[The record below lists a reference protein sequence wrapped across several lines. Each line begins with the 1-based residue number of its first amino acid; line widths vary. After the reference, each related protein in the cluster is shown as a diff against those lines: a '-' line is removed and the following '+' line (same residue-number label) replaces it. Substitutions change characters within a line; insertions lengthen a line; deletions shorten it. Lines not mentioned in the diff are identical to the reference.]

1 MIQEIKL
8 SDILEQVK
16 LFLQFCLK
24 NSKLFFIIIFST
36 CLVSFAYWYALN
48 SNFKASTTF
57 IVEESS
63 SKGGGLSGIAS
74 QFGVDLGSV
83 MGGSGS
89 SLFSGD
95 NIFEI
100 IKSRKIIEKV
110 LLSKTEEMGNSHPIT
125 MADFYMSITGLGKT
139 LENSNIN
146 KKTLNFANLNP
157 DESHS
162 IVQDSVLNI
171 IYNKLILEN
180 IFVEKQNKK
189 STLIT
194 ISVNS
199 SNQLF
204 SKLFSERLLKETSE
218 LYIDIKV
225 GNLSKS
231 VSKIQRKADSLESVL
246 QIISNKSTKLNLPIQ
261 EKLLN
266 ENTGITLQK
275 ENSLSSFSY
284 NNAAPIEQNQRS
296 RTVAFTL
303 YGEVVKN
310 LETLKISLLNQT
322 PIIQTLDL
330 PRLPLKDTK
339 TSVLIIMIVGFFSGI
354 IVTTILLLFKYKGQ

>member
-1 MIQEIKL
+1 MIQEIKF

-24 NSKLFFIIIFST
+24 NSKLFFIIIFLT
-36 CLVSFAYWYALN
+36 CSIAYFYWYTLK
-48 SNFKASTTF
+48 SNFKATTTF

-83 MGGSGS
+83 MGGNGS

-110 LLSKTEEMGNSHPIT
+110 LLSKTEEMGKIQPIT
-125 MADFYMSITGLGKT
+125 MADFYMNITGFGKT
-139 LENSNIN
+139 LEKNNIN
-146 KKTLNFANLNP
+146 KNDLNFSNLNP
-157 DESHS
+157 DENHT
-162 IVQDSVLNI
+162 IVQDSVLNV

-231 VSKIQRKADSLESVL
+231 VNKIQQKADSLKNTLSNIYQNSF
-246 QIISNKSTKLNLPIQ
+246 QI
-261 EKLLN
+261 
-266 ENTGITLQK
+266 
-275 ENSLSSFSY
+275 NSSRSELSSRDKTFS
-284 NNAAPIEQNQRS
+284 S
-296 RTVAFTL
+296 TL
-303 YGEVVKN
+303 YAEVVKN
-310 LETLKISLLNQT
+310 LETLKLSLINQT

>member
-1 MIQEIKL
+1 MIQEIKF

-24 NSKLFFIIIFST
+24 NPKLFFIITFST
-36 CLVSFAYWYALN
+36 CLISIVYWSTLN

-110 LLSKTEEMGNSHPIT
+110 LLSKIEEQGASHSVT
-125 MADFYMSITGLGKT
+125 MADFYMNITGLGKT
-139 LENSNIN
+139 TFKNS
-146 KKTLNFANLNP
+146 LNFKNIKP
-157 DESHS
+157 EESHT
-162 IVQDSVLNI
+162 IVQDSVLDI
-171 IYNKLILEN
+171 IYNNLIMQN
-180 IFVEKQNKK
+180 IFVEKINKK

-194 ISVNS
+194 ISVS
-199 SNQLF
+199 SPNQLF

-261 EKLLN
+261 ERLLN

-275 ENSLSSFSY
+275 ENNLSSFSY
-284 NNAAPIEQNQRS
+284 NNAAPIEQTQRS

-330 PRLPLKDTK
+330 PRLPLKNTK
-339 TSVLIIMIVGFFSGI
+339 TSGVLILFLGFLSGVVI
-354 IVTTILLLFKYKGQ
+354 TTIVLLFKYKGQ

>member
-1 MIQEIKL
+1 MIQEIKF

-16 LFLQFCLK
+16 LFLKFCLK
-24 NSKLFFIIIFST
+24 NPKLFFIIIFST
-36 CLVSFAYWYALN
+36 CLISIVYWSTLN

-110 LLSKTEEMGNSHPIT
+110 LLSKIEEQGASHSIT
-125 MADFYMSITGLGKT
+125 MADFYMNITGLGKT
-139 LENSNIN
+139 LENNNISKN
-146 KKTLNFANLNP
+146 TLNFANLNP
-157 DESHS
+157 DQSHT

-231 VSKIQRKADSLESVL
+231 VTKIQRKADSLESVL

-275 ENSLSSFSY
+275 ENILSSFSY
-284 NNAAPIEQNQRS
+284 NNAAPIEQTQRS

-339 TSVLIIMIVGFFSGI
+339 TSVV
-354 IVTTILLLFKYKGQ
+354 LLLFIGLLSGILISTIILLFRYKGQ

>member
-1 MIQEIKL
+1 MIQEIKF

-24 NSKLFFIIIFST
+24 KYKLFFIIILLTTSISYF
-36 CLVSFAYWYALN
+36 YWRTLK
-48 SNFKASTTF
+48 SNYKATTTF

-83 MGGSGS
+83 MGGNGS

-110 LLSKTEEMGNSHPIT
+110 LLSKTEEIGNSHPIT
-125 MADFYMSITGLGKT
+125 MAEFYMNITGYGLT
-139 LENSNIN
+139 LEKSNIN
-146 KKTLNFANLNP
+146 KNDLNFSNLRP
-157 DESHS
+157 DETHT
-162 IVQDSVLNI
+162 IVQDSVLNV
-171 IYNKLILEN
+171 IYNNLILEN

-231 VSKIQRKADSLESVL
+231 VNKIQQKADSLKNTLSNIYQNSF
-246 QIISNKSTKLNLPIQ
+246 QI
-261 EKLLN
+261 
-266 ENTGITLQK
+266 
-275 ENSLSSFSY
+275 NSSRSELSSRDKTFS
-284 NNAAPIEQNQRS
+284 S
-296 RTVAFTL
+296 TL
-303 YGEVVKN
+303 YAEVVKN
-310 LETLKISLLNQT
+310 LETLKLSLINQT

-330 PRLPLKDTK
+330 PRLPLKNTK
-339 TSVLIIMIVGFFSGI
+339 TSGFIILFFGSLSGVLVTI
-354 IVTTILLLFKYKGQ
+354 IVLLFKYKGQ

>member
-1 MIQEIKL
+1 MIQEIKF

-24 NSKLFFIIIFST
+24 NFKLFFIIIFLT
-36 CLVSFAYWYALN
+36 CSIAYFYWYTLK
-48 SNFKASTTF
+48 SNFKATTTF

-83 MGGSGS
+83 MGGNGS

-110 LLSKTEEMGNSHPIT
+110 LLSKTEEMGKTQPIT
-125 MADFYMSITGLGKT
+125 MADFYINITGFGKT
-139 LENSNIN
+139 LEKNNIN
-146 KKTLNFANLNP
+146 MNDLNFSNLNP
-157 DESHS
+157 DETHT
-162 IVQDSVLNI
+162 IVQDSVLNV

-231 VSKIQRKADSLESVL
+231 VNKIQQKADSLKNTLSNIYQNSF
-246 QIISNKSTKLNLPIQ
+246 QI
-261 EKLLN
+261 
-266 ENTGITLQK
+266 
-275 ENSLSSFSY
+275 NSSRSELSSRDKTFS
-284 NNAAPIEQNQRS
+284 S
-296 RTVAFTL
+296 TL
-303 YGEVVKN
+303 YAEVVKN
-310 LETLKISLLNQT
+310 LETLKLSLINQT